1 MTIST
6 TSSSTTPSAALIEA
20 QALVKAYDLLPVLR
34 KLDFSVQR
42 GEFVALLGPNGAG
55 KSTFLRLLCG
65 LSRPTAG
72 TLRVGGWELPK
83 EAHAVRGQIGLVS
96 HKSLLYET
104 LSARENLTYFSRMYN
119 IPAAEAAKRIPDIL
133 SQVGLGK
140 RAHDLVRTFSRGMLQ
155 RLSIARALLH
165 NPDILLLDEP
175 YTGLDQ
181 DASAVLDGLL
191 RDAHSGGRTIVMT
204 THDLPRAAVL
214 AQRVTILSRGVI
226 AYDQPTT
233 DLDPMKLST
242 IYTEITSMTSAR

>member
-1 MTIST
+1 MTASA
-6 TSSSTTPSAALIEA
+6 PSVPLIEA

-34 KLDFSVQR
+34 KLDFIVQR

-55 KSTFLRLLCG
+55 KSTFLRLVCG

-72 TLRVGGWELPK
+72 MLRVGGWELPK
-83 EAHAVRGQIGLVS
+83 EAHAVRAQIGLVS

-104 LSARENLTYFSRMYN
+104 LNARENLQFFARLYN
-119 IPAAEAAKRIPDIL
+119 LPPAAAAKRIPEIL
-133 SQVGLGK
+133 DQVGLGK
-140 RAHDLVRTFSRGMLQ
+140 RANDLVRTFSRGMLQ

-191 RDAHSGGRTIVMT
+191 RDAHSGGRTILMT

-214 AQRVTILSRGVI
+214 ASRVAILSRGVI
-226 AYDQPTT
+226 AYDNSTNGI
-233 DLDPMKLST
+233 DPLQLSA
-242 IYTEITSMTSAR
+242 IYTEVTSMTSAR